1 MPYFSTIPGI
11 IAIIIGVAYTLDYY
25 LYKLRPK
32 WTKPFVPEYPPENVE
47 LPSSQ
52 GGKQRLGWVLSL
64 LLISAVG
71 LAAKLVQ
78 LIPPGLDSTHAI
90 LAASWVSIMP

>member
-1 MPYFSTIPGI
+1 MPYFSAIPGI
-11 IAIIIGVAYTLDYY
+11 IALIIGVVYVLDCF
-25 LYKLRPK
+25 LYKWRPK
-32 WTKPFVPEYPPENVE
+32 WTKPFVPEYPPETVE

-71 LAAKLVQ
+71 LVAKLVQ
-78 LIPPGLDSTHAI
+78 LIPPGFDSTHAI
-90 LAASWVSIMP
+90 LVISWVSIML